1 MYSSSRGTVHD
12 DSRWLVMTPKI
23 STEILNFC
31 RHPWVKI
38 YRFLRQY
45 LTYGGH
51 IGLYVCLQ
59 DTADATRTFL
69 SRITPS
75 RAVFRAILV
84 PRDPWDN
91 SEMIV
96 RAWSLVT
103 RLLTQTDFLTP
114 DATCEPCK
122 WANTVSETG
131 IKPSFVVIRQKMIS
145 VDQKVSTIMVMTL
158 STSWLWIFKIFFLPV
173 TWLCWRPS
181 VMNFTQTVC
190 QSNWRSNSFIQTVGL
205 SV

>member
-1 MYSSSRGTVHD
+1 MWKYDVNIHVSGDTLSDPIFVKAFDRDKYLFNHSSKYGVGRLIAREIKEKYHNICGIHSSSRGTVHD
-12 DSRWLVMTPKI
+12 DSRWLVMTPKF

-38 YRFLRQY
+38 YRYLRQY

-103 RLLTQTDFLTP
+103 RLLTQTDFLTL
-114 DATCEPCK
+114 DVTFEP
-122 WANTVSETG
+122 
-131 IKPSFVVIRQKMIS
+131 
-145 VDQKVSTIMVMTL
+145 
-158 STSWLWIFKIFFLPV
+158 
-173 TWLCWRPS
+173 
-181 VMNFTQTVC
+181 
-190 QSNWRSNSFIQTVGL
+190 
-205 SV
+205 